1 VTGLAGAA
9 AAAAAAAGASA
20 SAERSDGTLPDPAF
34 PVPWLPEGLD
44 TPALVVD
51 LDVAEAN
58 TRRLVGYVAARG
70 ATLRPH
76 AKTHKSLEIAR
87 GQLAAGAVGLTV
99 GTLGEAE
106 VFVAGGLDDLFIAYP
121 VWATGPKAARLRA
134 LHEAAPA
141 VRVGVDSIAGAE
153 RLAAAVAGGRPRLAV
168 LVEIDPG
175 NRRTGVTS
183 PEAAVAVALSAE
195 RAGLEVVGVF
205 SHGGHGYAS
214 PEARAI
220 AAADEVRTLG
230 AAAEALRAAGFDC
243 PVVSAGSTPT
253 MLAALGGPIT
263 EMRAGTYVLGDRQ
276 QSVLGSIEASTV
288 AVHVAATVVSSAVPG
303 QVVLDAGA
311 KTLTKDLAPYLR
323 GYGALPAY
331 ADAVI
336 ERLSDYHGVVRIP
349 PGTPA
354 PGVGEVVAIV
364 PNHVCP
370 VVDLFDELVA
380 VRGRT
385 VVGTQP
391 VDARGRRG

>member
-1 VTGLAGAA
+1 VTGTSPAGT
-9 AAAAAAAGASA
+9 
-20 SAERSDGTLPDPAF
+20 RSKTEINDGTLPDPAF
-34 PVPWLPEGLD
+34 QVPWLPGDLD

-58 TRRLVGYVAARG
+58 TRRLVAHVARHG

-76 AKTHKSLEIAR
+76 AKTHKSLELAR
-87 GQLAAGAVGLTV
+87 GQLAMGAAGLTV

-106 VFVAGGLDDLFIAYP
+106 VFVAGGFDDLFIAYP
-121 VWATGPKAARLRA
+121 VWAAGPKAARLRA
-134 LHEAAPA
+134 LHVAASGL
-141 VRVGVDSIAGAE
+141 RVGLDSAGGA
-153 RLAAAVAGGRPRLAV
+153 RQLARAVAGTGTPLEV

-175 NRRTGVTS
+175 NRRTGVGT
-183 PEAAVAVALSAE
+183 PEEAVAVA
-195 RAGLEVVGVF
+195 RAARDLGLDVIGIF
-205 SHGGHGYAS
+205 SHGGHGYAG
-214 PEARAI
+214 PAARES
-220 AAADEVRTLG
+220 AAADEVRVLS
-230 AAAEALRAAGFDC
+230 AASEALRAAGFEC

-263 EMRAGTYVLGDRQ
+263 EMRAGTYLLGDRQ
-276 QSVLGSIEASTV
+276 QSVLGSIEVGTIAL
-288 AVHVAATVVSSAVPG
+288 HVAATIVSDAVPG

-331 ADAVI
+331 PDAVI

-349 PGTPA
+349 PRSPA
-354 PGVGEVVAIV
+354 PRVGEVVAIV

-370 VVDLFDELVA
+370 VVDLFDSFVA
-380 VRGRT
+380 VRGRRL
-385 VVGTQP
+385 VGALP